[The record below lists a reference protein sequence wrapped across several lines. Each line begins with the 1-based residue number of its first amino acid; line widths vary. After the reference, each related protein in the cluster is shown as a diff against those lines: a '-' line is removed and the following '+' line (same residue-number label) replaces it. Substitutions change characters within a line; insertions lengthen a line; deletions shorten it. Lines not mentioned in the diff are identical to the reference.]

1 MQRRGTF
8 PRRCTFQSI
17 QSLHQSLS
25 APGLFQ
31 FCLILERIQVSIF
44 VAQNVASSF
53 VSPDFRLAVLID
65 QNVATGRKNHY
76 WSLSEEGTRIAALF

>member
-1 MQRRGTF
+1 
-8 PRRCTFQSI
+8 
-17 QSLHQSLS
+17 LHQGLS
-25 APGLFQ
+25 AAGLFQ
-31 FCLILERIQVSIF
+31 ICLILERIQASVF

-76 WSLSEEGTRIAALF
+76 GSLSEDGTRIAALF